1 MKITVSITSGANNTE
16 RNILRAFYDGL
27 EKYLFE
33 RCQVSDHR
41 SLKKFH
47 GYDLRL
53 NYEPEIDKC
62 EVGVQ
67 FGTVKDRSN
76 EHHITRQSVRKH
88 SKVVVYIETPL
99 LGRKIVKQSNHD
111 YYRIGVNGFLNND
124 GIFYEEERIDPARL
138 AEIRNNVEVPEFP
151 GWKDHKKGYILILCQ
166 LPGDASLRGQKH
178 SEWLTETIISI
189 RKITDRPIVVRLH
202 PSMSDKGRS
211 EFIGE
216 LHPLI
221 LENVSDITWKYG
233 MDPLSDDLDGAGI
246 CVSYTS
252 GSSIDAILRGVPVI
266 AMDEGN
272 LAYPISSHRV
282 TKLHNPYLA
291 SVSDIND
298 WLNKLANSQWTEEE
312 MIDGTA
318 ASRIFPIIEQA
329 LREKQEKIEQE
340 REE

>member
-1 MKITVSITSGANNTE
+1 MKIIVSITSGSNNTE

-27 EKYLFE
+27 EKYLFD
-33 RCQVSDHR
+33 RCEVFDHR
-41 SLKKFH
+41 PLKKYH

-53 NYEPEIDKC
+53 NYDPEIEKC
-62 EVGVQ
+62 EVGIQ

-88 SKVVVYIETPL
+88 SRVVVYIETPL

-124 GIFYEEERIDPARL
+124 GIFYDEGNIDQERINK
-138 AEIRNNVEVPEFP
+138 IRNDVEVPEFP
-151 GWKDHKKGYILILCQ
+151 GWKDHTKGYILILCQ

-178 SEWLTETIISI
+178 SEWLVDTVISL
-189 RKITDRPIVVRLH
+189 RRITQRPIVIRLH
-202 PSMSDKGRS
+202 PSMSDKGRA
-211 EFIGE
+211 EFFGD

-221 LENVSDITWKYG
+221 LENVPDIIWKYG
-233 MDPLSDDLDGAGI
+233 MDPLSEDLARAGV

-252 GSSIDAILRGVPVI
+252 GSSIDSVLQGVPVI

-272 LAYPISSHRV
+272 LAYPISSHRL
-282 TKLHNPYLA
+282 THINKPKLA
-291 SVSDIND
+291 SKDAIDS

-312 MIDGTA
+312 MLDGTA

-329 LREKQEKIEQE
+329 LKDKQEKIEQE

>member
-1 MKITVSITSGANNTE
+1 MKITVSITSGSNNIE

-33 RCQVSDHR
+33 RCEVSDHR

-76 EHHITRQSVRKH
+76 EHHITKQSIKKH
-88 SKVVVYIETPL
+88 AKIVVYIETPL
-99 LGRKIVKQSNHD
+99 LGRVINKSNNYN

-124 GIFYEEERIDPARL
+124 GIFYDEENIDQERLNKIK
-138 AEIRNNVEVPEFP
+138 NNVEVPEFP
-151 GWKDHKKGYILILCQ
+151 GWKDHTKGYILILCQ

-178 SEWLTETIISI
+178 SEWLADTVISL
-189 RKITDRPIVVRLH
+189 RRITQRPIVIRLH
-202 PSMSDKGRS
+202 PSMSDKGRA
-211 EFIGE
+211 EFFGE

-221 LENVSDITWKYG
+221 LENVLDITWKYG
-233 MDPLSDDLDGAGI
+233 MDPLSEDLAGAGV

-252 GSSIDAILRGVPVI
+252 GSSIDSVLQGVPVI

-272 LAYPISSHRV
+272 LAYPISSHRL
-282 TKLHNPYLA
+282 THTNKPKLA
-291 SVSDIND
+291 SNDDINS

-312 MIDGTA
+312 MMDGTA